1 MIGNVDLDLVEKTY
15 QNAHMGITAIEE
27 VLDKANNMQLKQDLE
42 QQLKDYEEIANHAKQ
57 ELDKHNVKAM
67 DTSTAS
73 KMMLKGN
80 IKMNHFMDQS
90 DSRIAEMV
98 IKGSTM
104 GITQMTKLLNDKPQA
119 DGNSVAIAKEFV
131 HKEQHNIEV
140 MKKHL

>member
-1 MIGNVDLDLVEKTY
+1 MIDNVDLDLVEKTY
-15 QNAHMGITAIEE
+15 QNANMGITAIEE
-27 VLDKANNMQLKQDLE
+27 VLDKTKNMQLKQDLE

-67 DTSTAS
+67 DTSMAS

-104 GITQMTKLLNDKPQA
+104 GITQMTKLLNDKPSA
-119 DGNSVAIAKEFV
+119 DGDSVAIAKDFV
-131 HKEQHNIEV
+131 KKEQQNIEV